1 MRLSVIIPAYNAEE
15 TIAYAIES
23 VLYQNTNF
31 DFELIVYDDCS
42 TDKTRAIAESYS
54 KKFPR
59 LKLYS
64 NTENIGNAKTFY
76 NSLQVAKGKY
86 FHVLDADDYF
96 TNWNK
101 LQRQVDFLDANP
113 DYCAVAH
120 GTIYLTD
127 NSINIE
133 RINNY
138 SDRTYD
144 YIYSTKLFSFYYHTS
159 SYMYKNVFLSH
170 NCGVLQQ
177 DFCRG
182 DVVRMQLVRA
192 ITNEKVKILPL
203 IASVYNFNGKGIWS
217 SMTADDQKI
226 LNLDFMEQRCKFIF
240 SGQERRAIETQIKH
254 VSNNKK
260 RSSSNSLISMNACL
274 DRIYRAVSNITYK
287 DPHLRE
293 VLFQNCNY
301 FPQADELMES
311 IGRICLHDKRQ
322 LLLNRQYDDN
332 KIVFL
337 ISGVKD
343 TRGGGII
350 KEILEFIQVFLN
362 AGKSIFVCSTEQ
374 IMTELDISES
384 CFNKRN
390 MTFIRAEG
398 SSRLDKI
405 NFLID
410 KILEISPARMYP
422 YITHNDVIGGTLIQ
436 KHLAREVIMS
446 WVYDHGTS
454 LAVSNSSITNYIAKT
469 NSYHYTLK
477 SLNPHNKICNI
488 PVSFDQVHDRLY
500 IPFKN
505 HIRLI
510 TATAAAR
517 SYKVETQ
524 YNYSYIEVIPSI
536 LQRTGGHHYHYGPL
550 TESFKLTMHEEMAR
564 LNIDSSRFIHIE
576 WVDGLAL
583 SMITNEVDVF
593 ISSFP
598 VGSARIAVEVNSIG
612 IPILAHHS
620 INRLF
625 TLNGFISTHNP
636 MWENT
641 HDIFSW
647 LESVNPELLTNIS
660 IRVRD
665 FYENNNSIQ
674 STRRLLLDNKSTNYD
689 SHSVT
694 PKSFVSLPLYD
705 DWLRYENNTLKVLYR
720 VRREIYRL
728 WKQIRIESGE

>member
-1 MRLSVIIPAYNAEE
+1 
-15 TIAYAIES
+15 
-23 VLYQNTNF
+23 
-31 DFELIVYDDCS
+31 
-42 TDKTRAIAESYS
+42 
-54 KKFPR
+54 
-59 LKLYS
+59 
-64 NTENIGNAKTFY
+64 
-76 NSLQVAKGKY
+76 
-86 FHVLDADDYF
+86 
-96 TNWNK
+96 
-101 LQRQVDFLDANP
+101 
-113 DYCAVAH
+113 
-120 GTIYLTD
+120 
-127 NSINIE
+127 
-133 RINNY
+133 
-138 SDRTYD
+138 
-144 YIYSTKLFSFYYHTS
+144 
-159 SYMYKNVFLSH
+159 
-170 NCGVLQQ
+170 
-177 DFCRG
+177 
-182 DVVRMQLVRA
+182 
-192 ITNEKVKILPL
+192 
-203 IASVYNFNGKGIWS
+203 
-217 SMTADDQKI
+217 
-226 LNLDFMEQRCKFIF
+226 
-240 SGQERRAIETQIKH
+240 
-254 VSNNKK
+254 
-260 RSSSNSLISMNACL
+260 MNACL